1 MMRVRIEPTFR
12 ERDRDELTRLLRD
25 YQREVGGCTCFKEFE
40 AELAGLPGDY
50 APPRGVLLLARKV
63 LDGALVG
70 CVGLCAEAGGAVAEM
85 RRLYVTPELRRSGL
99 GRKLAEGALDQAR
112 ARGYRRVRLETLPS
126 MTAAHALYRSL
137 GFHEIPPDEDCKDPV
152 HRFEKDLRLWP

>member
-1 MMRVRIEPTFR
+1 
-12 ERDRDELTRLLRD
+12 
-25 YQREVGGCTCFKEFE
+25 
-40 AELAGLPGDY
+40 
-50 APPRGVLLLARKV
+50 
-63 LDGALVG
+63 
-70 CVGLCAEAGGAVAEM
+70 M